1 MLRDPPF
8 QVMVTELADSA
19 VTIGLRC
26 WANSAD
32 FGNLRVDLLRNTK
45 ERLDAAGISIP
56 FPQRD
61 VHLVG
66 ETAKAPAQPA
76 QPLPPS
82 NLTAEDAEDAEKG
95 AES

>member
-1 MLRDPPF
+1 
-8 QVMVTELADSA
+8 MVTELADSA

-26 WANSAD
+26 WANSDD

-66 ETAKAPAQPA
+66 ETAKAPAQP
-76 QPLPPS
+76 LRPS
-82 NLTAEDAEDAEKG
+82 NLTAEDAEDAENG